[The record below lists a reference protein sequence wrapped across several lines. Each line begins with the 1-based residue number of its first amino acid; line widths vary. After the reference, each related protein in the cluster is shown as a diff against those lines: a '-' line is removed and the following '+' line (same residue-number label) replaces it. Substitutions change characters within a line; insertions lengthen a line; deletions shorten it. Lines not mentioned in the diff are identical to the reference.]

1 MTSAAALLLS
11 LATVDPTIAAVNAE
25 RARHGLKPLVQHAVL
40 ERSAERFADRLV
52 RTKRFAHESR
62 IRVPAGRFAHLGEVL
77 AQGGRTFTPA
87 HAVRAWMGSPPHR
100 RILLSR
106 TFTHAGAGA
115 AGSTIRVLHFGASS
129 A

>member
-1 MTSAAALLLS
+1 MTTAAALLLS
-11 LATVDPTIAAVNAE
+11 LATVDPTIAAVNVE

-40 ERSAERFADRLV
+40 ERSADRFAGRLV
-52 RTKRFAHESR
+52 RTNRFAHESR
-62 IRVPAGRFAHLGEVL
+62 IRVPAGRFTHLGEVL

-87 HAVRAWMGSPPHR
+87 QAVRAWLGSPPHR

-115 AGSTIRVLHFGASS
+115 AGSTIRVMHFGASS
-129 A
+129 P